1 MKANGWANPHPTLD
15 IFRITF
21 QALILNMK
29 PSLIRLLITA
39 GTHFF
44 RCNLNSDCPI
54 YPAKLLLGVLIAN
67 SVEWC
72 LEIISRA
79 VVKSLELSMALSVL
93 WFYYLSS
100 FFIIYL
106 SLCKYRYN
114 ILYMQINIPGL
125 HKAQGHNPKGH

>member
-1 MKANGWANPHPTLD
+1 MLSTSNPSGP
-15 IFRITF
+15 
-21 QALILNMK
+21 ILNMK

-44 RCNLNSDCPI
+44 RCNLNLDCPI
-54 YPAKLLLGVLIAN
+54 YPYPAELLLRVLIAN

-79 VVKSLELSMALSVL
+79 VVKSLELSMALNVL
-93 WFYYLSS
+93 G
-100 FFIIYL
+100 FIIYL

-125 HKAQGHNPKGH
+125 MKAQGHNPKDH